1 MATVK
6 TFWAIIAAAA
16 LTLTACGGDD
26 DGSSKGDL
34 GDLAKAVADA
44 PLCTTLF
51 EPDRPTADVV
61 ADAEDPGLCT
71 HGGEAILTDLESFPC
86 TSDPAR
92 IVHYYTSA
100 ATDGTT
106 SGYGIDGD
114 TWQPM
119 PDGQDAPNADV
130 C

>member
-1 MATVK
+1 MVTMK
-6 TFWAIIAAAA
+6 TFWATIAAAA

-26 DGSSKGDL
+26 DDSSKGDL
-34 GDLAKAVADA
+34 GDLAKLVADA

-61 ADAEDPGLCT
+61 ADAENSELCT
-71 HGGEAILTDLESFPC
+71 HGGEAVITDLASFPC

-92 IVHYYTSA
+92 IVHYISA
-100 ATDGTT
+100 ATTDGTNW
-106 SGYGIDGD
+106 GYGIDGD

-119 PDGQDAPNADV
+119 PDGQDAPNADL
-130 C
+130 